1 MEQNQQ
7 DSIRCQ
13 RFQPLLEYHMQPS
26 YMLKRILNPE
36 FTLIEKNMSLNLS
49 LVKMPHSNFKRKA
62 TEFEVGVGR
71 CSCGQTFE
79 CASERELAMKCRMHR
94 RFCSNPPVAFDKIKV
109 SKKACTMREQQLNEA
124 ERMRKVHN

>member
-1 MEQNQQ
+1 
-7 DSIRCQ
+7 
-13 RFQPLLEYHMQPS
+13 MQPS
-26 YMLKRILNPE
+26 YMLKKILNPE
-36 FTLIEKNMSLNLS
+36 FTLMEKNMSLNLS

-62 TEFEVGVGR
+62 TEFEAGVGR

-79 CASERELAMKCRMHR
+79 CAYERELAMKHRMHH

-124 ERMRKVHN
+124 EIIRKVHN